1 MKIDI
6 SKYYTA
12 SERKTILSADEDP
25 SLTQHIQTET
35 IHMIRLW
42 LCTLNFKFTRGNDC
56 SVTTYVVSDCITCTC
71 NK

>member
-1 MKIDI
+1 MKINI

-35 IHMIRLW
+35 IHMIDQALAMY
-42 LCTLNFKFTRGNDC
+42 LEL
-56 SVTTYVVSDCITCTC
+56 
-71 NK
+71 

>member
-25 SLTQHIQTET
+25 SLTQH
-35 IHMIRLW
+35 
-42 LCTLNFKFTRGNDC
+42 FTNWNHTHDQALGMNLEL
-56 SVTTYVVSDCITCTC
+56 
-71 NK
+71 